1 MILQMTI
8 KTRNRLIIF
17 FSIFSLIL
25 LLGMS
30 SLFVI
35 SLLLNKFV
43 PATENIYT
51 FLQNF
56 FLTKFNFLTVV
67 ISIFVFLMYVFVSF
81 LYINFEFEKTQSTE
95 IIYFSLFL
103 IGCLTESFRL
113 FIPCLNLW
121 NSYSQYVALCSRIIL
136 FGRLLVPFS
145 LVFMAICNTVEYRQD
160 VERNI
165 LILIISAAIVATLLP
180 LNSNNIVPLCHVEYG
195 YEKFFLIIWFLLAF
209 VTFISLIRNDK
220 ISNSKTK
227 MPLGYVLFA
236 SGYIILNHTMNYIL
250 LLIGSISIVLGTL
263 IYLKELHKQYLW
275 N

>member
-1 MILQMTI
+1 MTI

-35 SLLLNKFV
+35 SLISNKFV
-43 PATENIYT
+43 PATEHTYT
-51 FLQNF
+51 LFQNF

-121 NSYSQYVALCSRIIL
+121 NSYSQFIVLCSRVTL
-136 FGRLLVPFS
+136 FGRILVPFS
-145 LVFMAICNTVEYRQD
+145 LVFMSICNTVEYRQD

-165 LILIISAAIVATLLP
+165 LILFISAAIISTLLP
-180 LNSNNIVPLCHVEYG
+180 LNSNNIVSLSYVEYG
-195 YEKFFLIIWFLLAF
+195 YGKFFTIVWVLLAF
-209 VTFISLIRNDK
+209 VTFVSLIRNDK

-236 SGYIILNHTMNYIL
+236 SGYMLLNHTMNYVL
-250 LLIGSISIVLGTL
+250 LALGTISIVLGTL

-275 N
+275 Y